1 VLAGTPRCGGDVAVH
16 LPMVLNELGYVAEL
30 RGDPHAA
37 ARLHGEAYDLAQKIA
52 APRDG
57 AGALEGLACALAA
70 AGSFPAAAALLGA
83 ADAARGA
90 AGLPLA
96 PAERDDVD
104 RAAGAARAALGETA
118 FAAAYADG
126 ERLTPDEARAR
137 AEDALPLAA
146 PR

>member
-1 VLAGTPRCGGDVAVH
+1 
-16 LPMVLNELGYVAEL
+16 MVLNELGYVAEL

-70 AGSFPAAAALLGA
+70 AGSYPAAATLLGA
-83 ADAARGA
+83 ADAARRT

-104 RAAGAARAALGETA
+104 RAASTARAALGETA

-137 AEDALPLAA
+137 AEDALPVAA
-146 PR
+146 HR